1 MSAPSDINDLLSCG
15 FTRRMGMEYLET
27 LAREKS
33 SAMFDD
39 AQLEWAHAHG
49 FFAET
54 VACLNIADDNA
65 TDYLTDYDYFR
76 VWPLNSWQRIW
87 INDKLTLKYML
98 SGTPYDRYLPKYYFY
113 ASTQGL
119 VPLVDS
125 GIAAPGGPVPT
136 AAYDGTRQ
144 PFPDHDRFRPQ
155 FLGLLREVGEFACK
169 PANAELAVGF
179 HKLSFLDGSYL
190 IDNSVASEEDVW
202 AYVKAHTNDVFTE
215 FFHPGGSLSAI
226 SPVIHTLR
234 VLVVNE
240 TGASPK
246 LAAAYLRLATDVAG
260 DDSRANYRSPEEEGI
275 RSFNMDFDLSSGRYG
290 DGRLVYGNKTEPSSV
305 HPDTGVAGEG
315 VMDSWEELR
324 SAIYDVSLR
333 LGPVEYMGYDVCETT
348 DGPKI
353 MEINSHSG
361 SKYLQLYK
369 PFMQDDF
376 LSDYFSRKIAAVE
389 ALEGEDLA
397 RRNGIMR

>member
-1 MSAPSDINDLLSCG
+1 MTVTNTMDALLAHG
-15 FTRRMGMEYLET
+15 FSRRMGAEYLDL
-27 LAREKS
+27 LAREDAS
-33 SAMFDD
+33 PLFDAD
-39 AQLEWAHAHG
+39 LCAWAHDRG

-54 VACLNIADDNA
+54 VACLNITDTNA
-65 TDYLTDYDYFR
+65 SDYLSDYDYFR

-98 SGTPYDRYLPKYYFY
+98 SGTKYDRFLPKYYFY
-113 ASTQGL
+113 AGQQGL
-119 VPLVDS
+119 VPLIDS
-125 GIAAPGGPVPT
+125 GLAEQGEVPLS
-136 AAYDGTRQ
+136 AYDHVEPIGVRQ
-144 PFPDHDRFRPQ
+144 DRYRKE

-179 HKLSFLDGSYL
+179 HKLSYVEGTYL
-190 IDNSVASEEDVW
+190 IDNKPVDEDAIW
-202 AYVKAHTNDVFTE
+202 GYVQEHTNDVFTE
-215 FFHPGGSLSAI
+215 FFHPGGSLAEI

-240 TGASPK
+240 MGAAPRF
-246 LAAAYLRLATDVAG
+246 AASYLRLATDVAG

-275 RSFNMDFDLSSGRYG
+275 RSYNMDFDLLSGAYG
-290 DGRLVYGNKTEPSSV
+290 NGKLVYGNKTV
-305 HPDTGVAGEG
+305 DTFAHPDTGVAGKG
-315 VMDSWEELR
+315 VMASWSELR
-324 SAIYDVSLR
+324 QAIYGVSLR

-369 PFMQDDF
+369 PFMKDAF
-376 LSDYFSRKIAAVE
+376 LADYFSRKLAAID
-389 ALEGEDLA
+389 ALDDAARE
-397 RRNGIMR
+397 RRNATMR